1 MLNLVNHVNPV
12 YGPRANRRRTVDR
25 INGIN
30 MISARTHHRL
40 LNVARTIADLAGEER
55 VVRPGCQRWRESPL
69 GL

>member
-25 INGIN
+25 INGIS

-40 LNVARTIADLAGEER
+40 LNVARTIADLAGGGEDHETR
-55 VVRPGCQRWRESPL
+55 LPKMA
-69 GL
+69 